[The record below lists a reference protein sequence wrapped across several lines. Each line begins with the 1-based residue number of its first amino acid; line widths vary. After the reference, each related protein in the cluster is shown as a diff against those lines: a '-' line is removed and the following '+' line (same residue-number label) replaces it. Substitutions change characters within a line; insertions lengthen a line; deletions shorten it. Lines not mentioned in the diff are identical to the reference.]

1 MSILINKKT
10 RVLVQGVTG
19 HEGSFHTAQMI
30 AAGTDIVAG
39 VTPGRGG
46 EWVLDGKVPVF
57 DSVKQAVDVTEVNT
71 GVIFVPA
78 SAAADAILEQA
89 EAGIEL
95 IVCITEGI
103 PVKDMIQTCAG
114 LKKTGAR
121 LVGPNCPGIVSPG
134 ESLVGIIPAAIAM
147 RGKIGIISRSGTLT
161 YEVLYALKG
170 AGLGVSTC
178 VGIGGDAIKG
188 TDFVD
193 LLELFEDDPHTDSV
207 ILIGEIG
214 GMDEERAAEM
224 ITTKFSKPV
233 YGFIAGLS
241 APAGKRMGH
250 AGAII
255 EGGTGGA
262 KEKIEALQQAGVKL
276 AQSPGEV
283 VSLIKK

>member
-1 MSILINKKT
+1 MSILINKQT
-10 RVLVQGVTG
+10 RVLVQGITG
-19 HEGSFHTAQMI
+19 REGSFHTSQMI
-30 AAGTDIVAG
+30 AAGTEISAG

-78 SAAADAILEQA
+78 SAAADAILEEA

-95 IVCITEGI
+95 IICIAEGI

-114 LKKTGAR
+114 LKKTKSL
-121 LVGPNCPGIVSPG
+121 LVGPNCPGIISPG
-134 ESLVGIIPAAIAM
+134 ESLVGIIPASISIP
-147 RGKIGIISRSGTLT
+147 GKIGIISRSGTLT
-161 YEVLYALKG
+161 YEVLYALKQ
-170 AGLGVSTC
+170 AHLGVSTC
-178 VGIGGDAIKG
+178 VGIGGDSIKG
-188 TDFVD
+188 ADFVD

-224 ITTKFSKPV
+224 VMNKFSKPV

-255 EGGTGGA
+255 EGGTGAAQA
-262 KEKIEALQQAGVKL
+262 KVDALQQAGVKV
-276 AQSPGEV
+276 AKSPAEIIE
-283 VSLIKK
+283 LIKK

>member
-1 MSILINKKT
+1 MSILVNAQT
-10 RVLVQGVTG
+10 RVLVQGITG

-30 AAGTDIVAG
+30 AAGTEVVAG

-57 DSVKQAVDVTEVNT
+57 DTVKQAVGVTEVNA

-78 SAAADAILEQA
+78 SAAADAILE
-89 EAGIEL
+89 EADAGLEL

-114 LKKTGAR
+114 LKKTQSR
-121 LVGPNCPGIVSPG
+121 LIGPNCPGIISPG
-134 ESLVGIIPAAIAM
+134 ESLVGIIPASIAIP
-147 RGKIGIISRSGTLT
+147 GDIGIISRSGTLT
-161 YEVLYALKG
+161 YEVLHGLKQ

-188 TDFVD
+188 CDFVD
-193 LLELFEDDPHTDSV
+193 LLEFFEDDPHTKSV
-207 ILIGEIG
+207 VLIGEIG

-224 ITTKFSKPV
+224 IAAKFSKPV

-250 AGAII
+250 AGAIV
-255 EGGTGGA
+255 EGGSGGA
-262 KEKIEALQQAGVKL
+262 EEKVEALQQAGVKV
-276 AQSPGEV
+276 AASPGEV
-283 VSLIKK
+283 ISLIQK

>member
-1 MSILINKKT
+1 MSILINKQT

-19 HEGSFHTAQMI
+19 HEGSFHTEQMI
-30 AAGTDIVAG
+30 AAGTEIVAG

-57 DSVKQAVDVTEVNT
+57 DSVKQAVDVTEVDT

-78 SAAADAILEQA
+78 SAAADAILEEA
-89 EAGIEL
+89 EAGLDL

-114 LKKTGAR
+114 LKKTHSR
-121 LVGPNCPGIVSPG
+121 LIGPNCPGIISPG
-134 ESLVGIIPAAIAM
+134 ESLVGIIPASIAIP
-147 RGKIGIISRSGTLT
+147 GNIGIISRSGTLT
-161 YEVLYALKG
+161 YEVLHGLKQ

-188 TDFVD
+188 SDFVD
-193 LLELFEDDPHTDSV
+193 LLELFEDDPHTKSV
-207 ILIGEIG
+207 VMIGEIG

-224 ITTKFSKPV
+224 IMTKFSKPV

-241 APAGKRMGH
+241 APPGKRMGH
-250 AGAII
+250 AGAIV
-255 EGGTGGA
+255 EGGSGGA
-262 KEKIEALQQAGVKL
+262 KEKVEALLQAGVKVAL
-276 AQSPGEV
+276 SPGEV
-283 VSLIKK
+283 VALIKD

>member
-1 MSILINKKT
+1 MSILINKET
-10 RVLVQGVTG
+10 RVLVQGITG

-30 AAGTDIVAG
+30 TAGTNIMAG

-57 DSVKQAVDVTEVNT
+57 DSAKQAVNVAEVNT

-89 EAGIEL
+89 EAGLEL

-114 LKKTGAR
+114 MKKTHSR
-121 LVGPNCPGIVSPG
+121 LIGPNCPGIISPG
-134 ESLVGIIPAAIAM
+134 QSLVGIIPASIAIP
-147 RGKIGIISRSGTLT
+147 GNIGIISRSGTLT
-161 YEVLYALKG
+161 YEVLHSLKM
-170 AGLGVSTC
+170 AGKGVSTC

-193 LLELFEDDPHTDSV
+193 VLGLFEDDPHTKSV
-207 ILIGEIG
+207 IIIGEIG
-214 GMDEERAAEM
+214 GIDEEHAAEM
-224 ITTKFSKPV
+224 IMNKFSKPV
-233 YGFIAGLS
+233 YAFVAGLS
-241 APAGKRMGH
+241 APPGKRMGH

-255 EGGTGGA
+255 EGGSGGA
-262 KEKIEALQQAGVKL
+262 KDKVEALLQAGVKV
-276 AQSPGEV
+276 AASPAEV
-283 VSLIKK
+283 IALLQE